1 MLVCRRVEGE
11 GKQKGHDDGADTLAE
26 GTRVPMRRW
35 EDWER
40 SRLRK
45 LRREEKRRRE
55 LERSF
60 PAVGGF
66 LTAQHHS
73 MAMSDWNDDNVSVST
88 SEEDQWG
95 TQIGAY
101 NENESQWAPP
111 PVALLLP
118 HQGVIRSA
126 ETLGGEELEAMLEQG
141 FEVPPRPSFGTNSTP
156 SSPRRAPSGLRYPPN
171 EGPTM
176 MSSSSVT
183 LPGYPLSRPDAASS
197 STNLMGRGPFSPSE
211 TSHSA
216 PSSWRERNGEER
228 ASQEGMIGAMSPVEW
243 GPLGPLDPAHNPQ
256 PSGSSKGGGKQ
267 LKKPKP
273 KPAQI

>member
-1 MLVCRRVEGE
+1 
-11 GKQKGHDDGADTLAE
+11 
-26 GTRVPMRRW
+26 MRRW

-45 LRREEKRRRE
+45 LRREEKRKRE

-60 PAVGGF
+60 PAAGGF
-66 LTAQHHS
+66 LTARNHS

-126 ETLGGEELEAMLEQG
+126 ETLGGDELEAMLEQG
-141 FEVPPRPSFGTNSTP
+141 FEVPTRPSFGSNSVP
-156 SSPRRAPSGLRYPPN
+156 SSPRRGPSGLRYPPN
-171 EGPTM
+171 EGPAM

-183 LPGYPLSRPDAASS
+183 LPGYPLSRPDAGSS
-197 STNLMGRGPFSPSE
+197 STNLMGRSPMSPPG
-211 TSHSA
+211 TPLIPNSA
-216 PSSWRERNGEER
+216 PSSWKERNGSEHG
-228 ASQEGMIGAMSPVEW
+228 SQEGMIGATSPVEW

-256 PSGSSKGGGKQ
+256 PSGSRNGSRKQ
-267 LKKPKP
+267 LRKP

>member
-1 MLVCRRVEGE
+1 MLICRRVEGE
-11 GKQKGHDDGADTLAE
+11 GKQKGHDDGAGTLAE
-26 GTRVPMRRW
+26 GTQVPMRRW

-45 LRREEKRRRE
+45 LRRDDKRKRE

-60 PAVGGF
+60 PAAGGF
-66 LTAQHHS
+66 LTARNHS
-73 MAMSDWNDDNVSVST
+73 MAMSDWNDDSISIAT

-111 PVALLLP
+111 PVTLLLP

-126 ETLGGEELEAMLEQG
+126 ETLGGEELDAMLEQG
-141 FEVPPRPSFGTNSTP
+141 FEVPPRPSVGTSSVP
-156 SSPRRAPSGLRYPPN
+156 SSPRRGPSGLRYPPN

-176 MSSSSVT
+176 MSSSAVT
-183 LPGYPLSRPDAASS
+183 IPGYPLSRPDAVGSPA
-197 STNLMGRGPFSPSE
+197 NHMGRSPLSPPGTPYGSNSASPSWQE
-211 TSHSA
+211 Q
-216 PSSWRERNGEER
+216 ERS
-228 ASQEGMIGAMSPVEW
+228 SQEGMIGAMSPVEW

-256 PSGSSKGGGKQ
+256 PISSSNGSGKKQ
-267 LKKPKP
+267 LRKPKP
-273 KPAQI
+273 LQF